1 MISLGHTTSL
11 VDRVSDLLGRYHS
24 VSVSGQ
30 GDQVISLGRT
40 TPLVDRVSDL
50 LGPYHPISGQGE

>member
-1 MISLGHTTSL
+1 MISLARTTPL

-40 TPLVDRVSDL
+40 TSLVDRESDL
-50 LGPYHPISGQGE
+50 LGSYHFISGQGE